1 MDHWWK
7 GGWVGVGLG
16 LGKEDQDSK
25 KIKRMRKTLHHRR
38 VGTGQCCQSRLGKE
52 DQDSDRL
59 SSSALICT
67 RLLLLLRYNRDTR

>member
-38 VGTGQCCQSRLGKE
+38 VG
-52 DQDSDRL
+52 
-59 SSSALICT
+59 SAANQGWAKRIKILT
-67 RLLLLLRYNRDTR
+67 A